1 MKMSFAKFIL
11 PAVTTCLLP
20 FSGMS
25 ATTGDALYQIR
36 RAEEMTDKYPDAE
49 IRIPAHIDGNKG
61 KYLSPYTSDE
71 YFTGWIKSVLEET
84 RDWQVPD
91 LYCREREASK
101 THGITTSDVT
111 GVQSRTREGGSIEGL
126 RKCHRFEAGQAAG
139 GWDNIR
145 EQSDM
150 SFARVE
156 DFAVYLH
163 TTYGRTVGYPQVL
176 AIVMSIYPE
185 LEKRYA
191 GAVMRAHVSA
201 VRETQYVAE

>member
-1 MKMSFAKFIL
+1 MSFRNFVLFAI
-11 PAVTTCLLP
+11 AVFLIP
-20 FSGMS
+20 IWSMA
-25 ATTGDALYQIR
+25 ATMGDALYQIR
-36 RAEEMTDKYPDAE
+36 RAEEMTDKYPDVE
-49 IRIPAHIDGNKG
+49 IQIPAHIDGNQG

-71 YFTGWIKSVLEET
+71 YFTEWMKSVLEET

-91 LYCREREASK
+91 LYCREKEANK
-101 THGITTSDVT
+101 TYGITTSDVT
-111 GVQSRTREGGSIEGL
+111 GVQTRVRQGGSSEGL

-139 GWDNIR
+139 GWDKVR

-156 DFAVYLH
+156 DFVVYLH
-163 TTYGRTVGYPQVL
+163 AKYGQTVGYPQVL

-201 VRETQYVAE
+201 IRDIQFDTE